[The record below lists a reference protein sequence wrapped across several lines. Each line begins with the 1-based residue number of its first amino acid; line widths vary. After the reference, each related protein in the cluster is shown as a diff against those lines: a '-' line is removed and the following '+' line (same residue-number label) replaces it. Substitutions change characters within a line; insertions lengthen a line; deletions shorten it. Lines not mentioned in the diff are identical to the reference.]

1 MLKIT
6 SSNTKIGEKIET
18 YWLRRAKLMII
29 LRIRPRNKKIW
40 PGEIQNFENQEI
52 HMVVQAPSR
61 MTKSE
66 EEGLLTIVTTF
77 VSEIYFSI
85 WFLESSCVDE
95 SEYVPNLPAAMY
107 IFFTTGV
114 QSENLTFLGV
124 RSPASLLKWG
134 GEPV

>member
-52 HMVVQAPSR
+52 HMVVHAPSVR
-61 MTKSE
+61 
-66 EEGLLTIVTTF
+66 LLTCNLLIVREKF
-77 VSEIYFSI
+77 EVS
-85 WFLESSCVDE
+85 
-95 SEYVPNLPAAMY
+95 
-107 IFFTTGV
+107 
-114 QSENLTFLGV
+114 QSRG
-124 RSPASLLKWG
+124 
-134 GEPV
+134 

>member
-52 HMVVQAPSR
+52 HMVVHAPSR

-85 WFLESSCVDE
+85 
-95 SEYVPNLPAAMY
+95 
-107 IFFTTGV
+107 
-114 QSENLTFLGV
+114 
-124 RSPASLLKWG
+124 
-134 GEPV
+134 